1 MIQERTQKLFNL
13 KKNDKYSQKH
23 IQSMSKDLSNEE
35 NLKKFKSHKS
45 YNTANSKN
53 HKKMPSTI
61 INGNKDNKIISINL
75 NILPR
80 EKKPSHTR
88 EKLTDIKP
96 TSSKK
101 IFSTALSPNSTI
113 NSQILKNKTN
123 WIKSKSEMNEVN
135 KANYSMNNI
144 NANNSNNTTS
154 KKSCMNKLLNDQS
167 IQELETEENDLIND
181 KNNKRKG
188 NNNINNINVNINYN
202 NTPKK
207 KK

>member
-13 KKNDKYSQKH
+13 KKNDKYSHKH
-23 IQSMSKDLSNEE
+23 IQSISKDLSNDE

-45 YNTANSKN
+45 YNTGNSKN

-61 INGNKDNKIISINL
+61 INGNKENKIISINL
-75 NILPR
+75 NILQR

-123 WIKSKSEMNEVN
+123 WMKSKSEIN
-135 KANYSMNNI
+135 KGNYSMNN
-144 NANNSNNTTS
+144 NNNNNSNNTTS
-154 KKSCMNKLLNDQS
+154 KKSCNNKLLNEQS
-167 IQELETEENDLIND
+167 IQELDTEENENTNND
-181 KNNKRKG
+181 KNNNKA
-188 NNNINNINVNINYN
+188 NN
-202 NTPKK
+202 KK
-207 KK
+207 KKKKNININ